1 MNSSATR
8 RFHKLCLSTLVAVYI
23 LILVGGIV
31 RSTGSGMGCPDW
43 PTCFGK
49 LIPPTS
55 VDQLPSNY
63 KEEYAAFRQKKN
75 EKFARYLS
83 LVGLNETA
91 DKLVNDRSI
100 LIEADFNATKTWVE
114 YINRLVGVIIGLLI
128 IALFVSSWKT
138 RSVDPRL
145 FKGALATLILVIF
158 QGWFGSIV
166 VSTNL
171 TAWTITVHMFLA
183 LLMVAILIWLM
194 VNSSETRGFAADG
207 IKSWLLRGMFVVFIQ
222 IFLGTQVREQID
234 RVASSLPREEWISH
248 IGVNFAIHR
257 TFSWVVVWIV
267 VGIWFKL
274 RKTSAKKSLTLTP
287 FLLIL
292 SSLLTGVGMA
302 YGGVPVYLQPVHLVI
317 AVITF
322 GWLYQG
328 YLESNNSRSVE
339 VNI

>member
-1 MNSSATR
+1 
-8 RFHKLCLSTLVAVYI
+8 
-23 LILVGGIV
+23 
-31 RSTGSGMGCPDW
+31 MGCPDW

-207 IKSWLLRGMFVVFIQ
+207 NKSWLLRGMFVVFIQ

-322 GWLYQG
+322 GWLYQV

>member
-207 IKSWLLRGMFVVFIQ
+207 NKSWLLRGMFVVFIQ

-322 GWLYQG
+322 GWLYQV